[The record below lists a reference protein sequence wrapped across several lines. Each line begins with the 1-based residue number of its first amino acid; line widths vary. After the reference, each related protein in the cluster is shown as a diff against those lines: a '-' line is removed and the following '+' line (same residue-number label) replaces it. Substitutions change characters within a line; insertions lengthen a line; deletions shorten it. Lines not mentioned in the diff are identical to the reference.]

1 MSAADEI
8 AKLAALRD
16 SGDITPEEFEAA
28 KKQILAGA
36 KPSTAVRAT
45 MPATKTLPKKGALGG
60 SKRRNRGCL
69 VSVIVMIAIVVLVAL
84 LQGNSPSTSFTVSV
98 YSVVPLDSNTVRVFM
113 LWDNTGKVSGSD
125 ECVMDTNVH
134 DQFGD
139 LVNTE
144 VNSVGTNG
152 NLKPGAEQRIY
163 QDIGVNNGDA
173 QYIKPGDVTFSG
185 C

>member
-1 MSAADEI
+1 MSVADEI

-16 SGDITPEEFEAA
+16 SGDITQEEFEAA

-36 KPSTAVRAT
+36 KPSVAVRST
-45 MPATKTLPKKGALGG
+45 VPAANTVPKKSALGD

-69 VSVIVMIAIVVLVAL
+69 ISVLVVIVIIVGVVLFH
-84 LQGNSPSTSFTVSV
+84 GNSPSATFTVSA
-98 YSVVPLDSNTVRVFM
+98 YSVVPLDGNTVRVFM
-113 LWDNTGKVSGSD
+113 LWDNTGKASGSD

-152 NLKPGAEQRIY
+152 NLKPNAEQRIY

-173 QYIKPGDVTFSG
+173 QFIRPGDVTFTG